1 MVCIPRV
8 SINALYDGSAMIGN
22 LMETVL
28 TEHGK
33 VQTQGRNI
41 RHYTNYLNE
50 RARAYR
56 ETKCDFVR
64 GAEKRLEKMSV
75 DKGLLRETETVQH
88 KITALLKCDVSI
100 GFYRNERLL
109 LKSSRSWK
117 TRPRTRSPLP
127 FSEC

>member
-1 MVCIPRV
+1 MT
-8 SINALYDGSAMIGN
+8 GN
-22 LMETVL
+22 LIETVL
-28 TEHGK
+28 IEHGK

-88 KITALLKCDVSI
+88 QITALLKCDVST
-100 GFYRNERLL
+100 GVY
-109 LKSSRSWK
+109 
-117 TRPRTRSPLP
+117 
-127 FSEC
+127 

>member
-1 MVCIPRV
+1 MVGVPKLSRLKD
-8 SINALYDGSAMIGN
+8 SADGLAFAGN
-22 LMETVL
+22 FIETVL

-41 RHYTNYLNE
+41 RHYTNYLSE

-64 GAEKRLEKMSV
+64 GAERRLEKMTV

-88 KITALLKCDVSI
+88 QINALLKCDV
-100 GFYRNERLL
+100 
-109 LKSSRSWK
+109 RSNI
-117 TRPRTRSPLP
+117 
-127 FSEC
+127 SETKNVC

>member
-1 MVCIPRV
+1 MPR
-8 SINALYDGSAMIGN
+8 ADRQKHSADDLAMTGN
-22 LMETVL
+22 FMETVL
-28 TEHGK
+28 TEHDK

-88 KITALLKCDVSI
+88 QITALLKCDVSM
-100 GFYRNERLL
+100 
-109 LKSSRSWK
+109 
-117 TRPRTRSPLP
+117 P
-127 FSEC
+127 FRRKEACY